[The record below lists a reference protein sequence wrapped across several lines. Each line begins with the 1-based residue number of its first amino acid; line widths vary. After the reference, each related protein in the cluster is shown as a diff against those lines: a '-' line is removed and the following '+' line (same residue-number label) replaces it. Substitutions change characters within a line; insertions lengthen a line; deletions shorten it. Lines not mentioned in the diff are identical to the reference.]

1 MVIEEQPQTV
11 VEKLVSTVVTNIKQ
25 EHEAITEHG
34 SNYATDS
41 HAAKIQIL
49 LRVTKVVVVGL
60 GRVPVSSVRPNLYL
74 IVVNLS
80 TDVSVTVTQTAVELR
95 TEEPVVI
102 LDSAG
107 SARLKTRIAWPTHEV
122 ASEVHSIL
130 VSSVVELSAVHNS
143 HVVD

>member
-107 SARLKTRIAWPTHEV
+107 SARLKTRIA
-122 ASEVHSIL
+122 
-130 VSSVVELSAVHNS
+130 
-143 HVVD
+143 